1 MSAPLRRL
9 TGLVGL
15 LVVIAAT
22 PALAQVTL
30 SLDVE
35 PQTVQVGD
43 AVTVTIRL
51 EGAGLSAPKPQLP
64 NPANLELIGT
74 SGGPSIQIINGQ
86 TTVTHQTGLTFRAT
100 GAGKVSIGPAK
111 MTIRG
116 QVFQSNT
123 ADVEVVDRMA
133 AAAPGDVPEEAA
145 GNAAFIDAEVE
156 PASAY
161 PGQEVIVTYYF
172 YLIEGQGLEGA
183 ELLGDPA
190 FTGGLGHRLSGGQ
203 SFNFTST
210 NVGGTRYKVSQ
221 VVRFAV
227 YPIAPGE
234 MKIEP
239 LAMSVLLPERG
250 RRRGDPFGIDS
261 FFGRTVRR
269 ELRSPA
275 KTIAVKPLPA
285 AGRPAGF
292 ENNVGVFTMTAAIDK
307 SQVRAGEG
315 ATVSITVTGK
325 GNADS
330 LGAPKLNLP
339 TGLRGFKEASRD
351 DSVASLDTM
360 KARRVFETV
369 IVPEK
374 DGEYT
379 LGPFSLDV
387 FNPVKQAYETISAG
401 PIALSV
407 LPGDVA
413 AAPAR
418 PRTKEEI
425 ALAGR
430 DIRTVK
436 SDAQHLDEWREPMT
450 RHPAYW
456 AVFLLTPVAFAVRAW
471 RVRHAEHLAGNVAL
485 ARRLRAG
492 KEAKKH
498 LAAANKA
505 VGGAPSDFGAA
516 LTAALIGFVADQFAV
531 EAPSLTAAA
540 ARERLAARGVGDDLL
555 RDFAD
560 LLGGCDAMRFGGV
573 NPPTDDRR
581 AAIERA
587 GRWIDAV
594 HRLLAKGG
602 AS

>member
-1 MSAPLRRL
+1 MPAPLRHL
-9 TGLVGL
+9 AGLAGL
-15 LVVIAAT
+15 LVVFAAT
-22 PALAQVTL
+22 PVFAQVTL
-30 SLDVE
+30 SLDAE

-64 NPANLELIGT
+64 NPAHLELIGT
-74 SGGPSIQIINGQ
+74 SGGPSIQIVNGQ

-111 MTIRG
+111 ITIRG

-123 ADVEVVDRMA
+123 ADIEIVDRMA

-234 MKIEP
+234 VKIEP
-239 LAMSVLLPERG
+239 LAMSVLLPERN

-275 KTIAVKPLPA
+275 KTISVKPLPA

-292 ENNVGVFTMTAAIDK
+292 ENNVGVFTMSAAIDK
-307 SQVRAGEG
+307 AQVRAGEG
-315 ATVSITVTGK
+315 ATVSITIAGK

-330 LGAPKLNLP
+330 VSAPKLNLP
-339 TGLRGFKEASRD
+339 PGLRGFKEASRD

-369 IVPEK
+369 VVPEK
-374 DGEYT
+374 EGEYS
-379 LGPFSLDV
+379 LGPFTLDI
-387 FNPVKQAYETISAG
+387 FHPVKQAYETISTG

-407 LPGDVA
+407 APGDVA

-436 SDAQHLDEWREPMT
+436 PDAQSLAEWREPIT

-456 AVFLLTPVAFAVRAW
+456 AIFVLAPVAFAVRVW
-471 RVRHAEHLAGNVAL
+471 RVRRAEHLAGNVAL

-498 LAAANKA
+498 LAAAHKA
-505 VGGAPSDFGAA
+505 VGGAPADFGAT
-516 LTAALIGFVADQFAV
+516 LYTALIGFVADQFAL

-540 ARERLAARGVGDDLL
+540 ARERLASRGIDADLL
-555 RDFAD
+555 GSFAD
-560 LLGGCDAMRFGGV
+560 LLAACDAMRFGGV
-573 NPPTDDRR
+573 NPSSADRQS
-581 AAIERA
+581 AIERA
-587 GRWIDAV
+587 GRWIDEV
-594 HRLLAKGG
+594 HRVLAKGG